1 LLTVFSSAALLPSE
15 ARGGK
20 TASQAKDDPGCH
32 SCISQAASQFAAGHV
47 TEAAALLKSWQ
58 ERCPN
63 NAQLHLMLSTVLLR
77 QGGHMDE
84 ALSAAQQAVNAAPAL
99 VAARL
104 QLGLLLSGAENNTR
118 AVQELER
125 TVELAPGS
133 YEAWSTLA
141 SVYSKLHED
150 SKAQEATN
158 KAAELEPSTK
168 TVRLRL
174 LKNLQHSGKLTEA
187 KAELKRL
194 INNGGYGAEFLQQLS
209 EEAMAIGDWDDALSA
224 GNKVVEAYP
233 KAIAPLKL
241 VSIAQYNNHSYQDCL
256 ETTKKMLALDPRQP
270 EALAIKGRALVK
282 LGSADQ
288 AEKEFKLALAN
299 QPELPLALLGQG
311 ELEFSRGNF
320 AAASEQLMHSI
331 DADPTL
337 GQAPEV
343 CFELAKALDQKGD
356 RDNAIDFYKRS
367 IDKGISGQAATDAQS
382 ALTRLREAAT
392 KP

>member
-1 LLTVFSSAALLPSE
+1 MIAALPLGE
-15 ARGGK
+15 ARSGK
-20 TASQAKDDPGCH
+20 GSPGPAKDDPGCRT
-32 SCISQAASQFAAGHV
+32 CISQAASQFAAGHV
-47 TEAAALLKSWQ
+47 TEAANLLKSWQ
-58 ERCPN
+58 GRCPN
-63 NAQLHLMLSTVLLR
+63 SSQLHLLLSTVLLR

-84 ALSAAQQAVNAAPAL
+84 AIAAAQQAVNAAPDS

-150 SKAQEATN
+150 GKAQEATN
-158 KAAELEPSTK
+158 KAADLEPSTK
-168 TVRLRL
+168 TVRLRM
-174 LKNLQHSGKLTEA
+174 LKNLQHSGKIKEA

-194 INNGGYGAEFLQQLS
+194 ITNGGYGAEFLQQLA
-209 EEAMAIGDWDDALSA
+209 EEAMAIGDWEDALAA
-224 GNKVVEAYP
+224 GNKVIEAYP
-233 KAIAPLKL
+233 KAIAPLRL
-241 VSIAQYNNHSYQDCL
+241 VSMAHYNNHSYQECL
-256 ETTKKMLALDPRQP
+256 ETAKKMLVLDPKSP
-270 EALAIKGRALVK
+270 DALAIKGRALVK

-288 AEKEFKLALAN
+288 AEKEFKLALSN

-320 AAASEQLMHSI
+320 AVASEQLMHSI
-331 DADPTL
+331 DSDPTL

-367 IDKGISGQAATDAQS
+367 LDKGITGQEASDAQS
-382 ALTRLREAAT
+382 ALSRLRDAAT